1 MIKYNINL
9 FCIRF
14 CIPFCI
20 FGFGLRNINQ
30 NQKIAATSGRGG
42 EKPGENT
49 PDDILNQ
56 GFEEAYKELSEPNR
70 REFEQEKFGIH
81 YNSEI
86 EKYRNTDKNGYRA
99 ALCKRHLVIRFLYG
113 PKSFAEGTCEVAKA
127 LSEALDREAYRFHLE
142 SAWDADERIEFAEA
156 FPEFE
161 ELLAQARESN
171 PILYIEILEFRRD
184 FIFRYRQSY
193 PQKSMKDFFEDFL
206 REFLSSPENK
216 DFLKK
221 LFQRFLDSQEESE
234 SEEDEDS
241 GDSDGDSGG
250 DSDEDPGGNGD

>member
-1 MIKYNINL
+1 MNRGNFRLENL
-9 FCIRF
+9 
-14 CIPFCI
+14 
-20 FGFGLRNINQ
+20 FGFGFRNSIINE
-30 NQKIAATSGRGG
+30 NPKIAATSGRGG

-70 REFEQEKFGIH
+70 REFEQTKFGIY
-81 YNSEI
+81 YNADI
-86 EKYRNTDKNGYRA
+86 EKYRNTDKNGYGA
-99 ALCKRHLVIRFLYG
+99 ALRDHHMVMRVVYG
-113 PKSFAEGTCEVAKA
+113 PQSFAEGTYEVAKA
-127 LSEALDREAYRFHLE
+127 LSEALDRKAYRFYLE

-193 PQKSMKDFFEDFL
+193 PQKSMKDFFQDFL
-206 REFLSSPENK
+206 REFFSSPENK

-221 LFQRFLDSQEESE
+221 LFQSFLDSQEES
-234 SEEDEDS
+234 
-241 GDSDGDSGG
+241 
-250 DSDEDPGGNGD
+250 